1 MLRSGDMIKELNQ
14 LNEKRKN
21 REITA
26 REYYRGLID
35 VLSEL
40 IESLREEEI
49 SEEEVRKQIPLL
61 RIFLTEQLKKMADRG
76 H

>member
-1 MLRSGDMIKELNQ
+1 MIKELNQ